1 MNEETQS
8 LLAPQMS
15 SWPQWRRIANDLE
28 ADILFGTIRSG
39 TRLPSIRARAKEL
52 NVSDVKI
59 QYAYRSLAERNLVV
73 SQGRAGT
80 RVSVHAASPDDIRE
94 LARSLS
100 DQALQAGMDLQAL
113 EGTIRGAWRQQAS
126 ASAIGDTAPDSNL
139 FDPTFPEPDETLFIR
154 EDEID
159 QNVIGEQ
166 EQEQEQ
172 EEEQEEE
179 WRAEAMAQQH
189 DFS

>member
-1 MNEETQS
+1 MNEETRS
-8 LLAPQMS
+8 LLAPHMS

-28 ADILFGTIRSG
+28 ADILFGTIQPG

-52 NVSDVKI
+52 DVSDVKI

-126 ASAIGDTAPDSNL
+126 ASAIGDTAPDSNP
-139 FDPTFPEPDETLFIR
+139 FDPTFPEPDETLFFR

-166 EQEQEQ
+166 EQEQE
-172 EEEQEEE
+172 EV
-179 WRAEAMAQQH
+179 WRAEAMAQQY